1 MKVLNRHLFYLA
13 LTYLKKGDR
22 ETAHEKL
29 KEAQVVTGM
38 NVDTFVVSEPYK
50 NKEMVDEI
58 QKNLQ
63 AIPKP

>member
-1 MKVLNRHLFYLA
+1 MGSEMCIR
-13 LTYLKKGDR
+13 DSR